1 MRNDGYVDDE
11 FSYQNVGFF
20 QLCIFFLLDAIE
32 AAKYMTNPQIAIIN
46 P

>member
-11 FSYQNVGFF
+11 FSYQNVEFF
-20 QLCIFFLLDAIE
+20 QLCIFFLDAIE
-32 AAKYMTNPQIAIIN
+32 AVKYMTNPQIAIIN